1 MEKRDDSNDAQ
12 QTILGVVALVV
23 SVVALFSTILQV
35 AQQYYSSAAGYAEC
49 GESVMGLWHTT
60 KRRNFRLYELRFE
73 VQFETPVIFVCPA
86 ENTKGPVR
94 DAPINFIDGTTQS
107 LRNTRTLLPTEDRK
121 HRDALVS
128 RANQVHT
135 ADNERA
141 TWVMML
147 SELQSMEKESQ
158 DWQLGQYGQG
168 PPTKKLQA
176 KFIDH
181 TLAVAIQSKK
191 RSWDTMPSTVKK
203 PYATTA
209 MCHLL
214 EIAAM
219 LGLHWKEFNR
229 STDRYR
235 AEGNGYILTGSKV
248 DDLGLMFTFQI
259 YAKSR
264 FHENRVIPVDEV
276 KELCCGY
283 ISTIF
288 RKESDGRR
296 VELTEEEPQDL
307 SILQVG
313 SANDLAEAMVL
324 IGCNTNT
331 ANYFRSDKTKHG
343 HLFPGMNCLQSLDP
357 SFPADKPE

>member
-1 MEKRDDSNDAQ
+1 MEKRDSSNAQ

-23 SVVALFSTILQV
+23 SVVALFGTILQV

-49 GESVMGLWHTT
+49 GESVMGLWHTSK
-60 KRRNFRLYELRFE
+60 KRKFRPYELRFE
-73 VQFETPVIFVCPA
+73 VQFETPVIFVSPPSN
-86 ENTKGPVR
+86 EKGPVK
-94 DAPINFIDGTTQS
+94 DAPIYFIDGSPES
-107 LRNTRTLLPTEDRK
+107 LRHTRTLLPTDDRK
-121 HRDALVS
+121 HRDELVF
-128 RANQVHT
+128 RAKQVHT

-158 DWQLGQYGQG
+158 DWQRIQYGQG
-168 PPTKKLQA
+168 PPTSQPQA
-176 KFIDH
+176 QFKQH
-181 TLAVAIQSKK
+181 TLAVAVQSKK
-191 RSWDTMPSTVKK
+191 RSWDTMPANVKK

-259 YAKSR
+259 YGKSR

-288 RKESDGRR
+288 RKDMDGRR
-296 VELTEEEPQDL
+296 LELTEEEPQDL

-343 HLFPGMNCLQSLDP
+343 HLFPGKDSHLTPQS
-357 SFPADKPE
+357 FIN